1 MVDAAGRVEAL
12 IRAIR
17 AAFGALRALGDEL
30 HRDLGV
36 SAAMRAVMEHL
47 AEEGAATVPEIARA
61 KKVSRQNIQVLVDAL
76 AAAALVESRD
86 NPAHRRSPHI
96 VLSDRGRTVFR
107 TMRRR
112 ERALLA
118 ALAAGLPADA
128 IERATATLKALVGG
142 VEALAPASTTTTEL
156 DHDDDD

>member
-1 MVDAAGRVEAL
+1 MVDAAGRVDAL
-12 IRAIR
+12 IRAVR
-17 AAFGALRALGDEL
+17 AAFGALRAVGDEL

-96 VLSDRGRTVFR
+96 ALTDRGRGVFR

-112 ERALLA
+112 ERTLLA
-118 ALAAGLPADA
+118 ALAASLPAAA
-128 IERATATLKALVGG
+128 IDETTATLKTLVGG
-142 VEALAPASTTTTEL
+142 VEALASASPTTREP
-156 DHDDDD
+156 DHDD